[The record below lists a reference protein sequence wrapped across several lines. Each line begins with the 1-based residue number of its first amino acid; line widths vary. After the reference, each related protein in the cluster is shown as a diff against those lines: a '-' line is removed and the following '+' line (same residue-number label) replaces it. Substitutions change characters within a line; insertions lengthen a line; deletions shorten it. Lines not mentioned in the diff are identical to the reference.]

1 MPNTAQRFDSRQ
13 SMKNKRFEVFH
24 YRDTMLEN
32 VSVHHHDF
40 YEIYFFLSG
49 KVRFRI
55 EGRTYDLEPG
65 DLLLINPRELHQP
78 EIEKTGLYERIVLW
92 IDRNFLISLCT
103 EDMNLA
109 DCFDTVSPEY
119 ANLLRLPRNHRL
131 ALGQMLERL
140 NREYNGNQVGNT
152 VYAQGLLM
160 QILVELNRLAR
171 QNTMLAPKMEE
182 QDLTSQVLLYIGNHF
197 RENITLESLA
207 SKFYVSKYHLSHE
220 FSNRVGT
227 SIYRYV
233 IFRRLMH
240 ARELMSEGKA
250 PGEIYQ
256 SCGFGD
262 YANFYRAFKAEYGIS
277 PREFA
282 ASEQA

>member
-24 YRDTMLEN
+24 YRDTTLEN

-40 YEIYFFLSG
+40 YEIYFFLNG
-49 KVRFRI
+49 TVRFRI

-78 EIEKTGLYERIVLW
+78 EIKKSGLYERIVLW
-92 IDRNFLISLCT
+92 IDRGFLASLCT
-103 EDMNLA
+103 EDMNLTG
-109 DCFDTVSPEY
+109 CFDNVSPDY
-119 ANLLRLPRNHRL
+119 ANLLRLPRNNRL

-160 QILVELNRLAR
+160 QILVELNRQAR
-171 QNTMLAPKMEE
+171 KNTMLRPAAEKP
-182 QDLTSQVLLYIGNHF
+182 DLIAQVLLYISNHF
-197 RENITLESLA
+197 HENITLESLA
-207 SKFYVSKYHLSHE
+207 SEFYVSKYHLSHE

-240 ARELMSEGKA
+240 ARELIAEGRA

-282 ASEQA
+282 ASEQL